1 MPTMVGRLK
10 RRSEFLR
17 VARARRNWAA
27 PGLILQAAPSEA
39 EDPEAAPVAAMR
51 IGFTASKKVGGSVE
65 RNRAKRRLRAVAQ
78 RILPDTAMPGFDYVL
93 IARAA
98 TLTRP
103 ADRLS
108 ADLETALKKL
118 GVERSAVGPEDQ
130 RRRETP
136 PVAP

>member
-1 MPTMVGRLK
+1 MPTRVGRLK

-17 VARARRNWAA
+17 VARARRKWAA

-39 EDPEAAPVAAMR
+39 GPGEADSAAMR
-51 IGFTASKKVGGSVE
+51 IGFTASKKVGGAVE

-78 RILPDTAMPGFDYVL
+78 RVLPDRAMPGFDYVL
-93 IARAA
+93 IARTA

-103 ADRLS
+103 AGPLA

-118 GVERSAVGPEDQ
+118 DADRGTAGAED
-130 RRRETP
+130 RRHQEP
-136 PVAP
+136 QPVAP

>member
-1 MPTMVGRLK
+1 MVGRLK

-17 VARARRNWAA
+17 VARARRKWSA
-27 PGLILQAAPSEA
+27 PGLILQAGPSEA
-39 EDPEAAPVAAMR
+39 EAPNAAPVAAMR
-51 IGFTASKKVGGSVE
+51 VGFTASKKVGGAVK
-65 RNRAKRRLRAVAQ
+65 RNRAKRRLRAIAQ
-78 RILPDTAMPGFDYVL
+78 QILPGAAMPGFDYVL

-118 GVERSAVGPEDQ
+118 GVDRDALGPEDQ
-130 RRRETP
+130 RRQETLP
-136 PVAP
+136 AAP

>member
-1 MPTMVGRLK
+1 MPTKVGRLK

-17 VARARRNWAA
+17 VARARRKWAA

-39 EDPEAAPVAAMR
+39 EAAPVAAMR
-51 IGFTASKKVGGSVE
+51 IGFTASKKVGGAVE

-103 ADRLS
+103 ANRLS
-108 ADLETALKKL
+108 DDLETALKKL
-118 GVERSAVGPEDQ
+118 GVDRGALGPEDE
-130 RRRETP
+130 RRQETP
-136 PVAP
+136 PGAP